1 MIQKTL
7 SLPESSNCRLRGFL
21 EYLKG
26 QGALSHRI
34 NTQLLESDLHNG
46 WELSSDIPAG
56 AGMGSSGAVVA
67 AVYDRYAQQKTDDL
81 FALKNLFAQMEN
93 YFHGKSSG
101 I

>member
-1 MIQKTL
+1 
-7 SLPESSNCRLRGFL
+7 
-21 EYLKG
+21 
-26 QGALSHRI
+26 
-34 NTQLLESDLHNG
+34 
-46 WELSSDIPAG
+46 
-56 AGMGSSGAVVA
+56 MGSSGAVVA